1 MQNVPGSEN
10 VHAAIEDTSTL
21 EAEVRSRMTQG
32 ENIEQ
37 EVRDLT
43 IKALSRQGHD
53 QDSLR
58 HVMGAVLKGV
68 REGAQQKLQSSSI
81 QAQTTLSPVRD
92 AVAGLDSALA
102 QLAAASKLTL
112 EEAAGRAQTFSKE
125 ELTRLR
131 ANLESIEN
139 LFFETLQESASAA
152 QDLVEVTM
160 RDIILHAKRNGT
172 AVGSQL
178 KDALEAL
185 NHQLKATT
193 YSQFAAGIHLTQA
206 ITDTLR
212 QAAANVLAEVAERV
226 KPSDKSGGHHG

>member
-37 EVRDLT
+37 EVRNLT

-193 YSQFAAGIHLTQA
+193 YSQFEAGIHLTQA

>member
-1 MQNVPGSEN
+1 MQNVPGNEN
-10 VHAAIEDTSTL
+10 VHATIGDTSAL
-21 EAEVRSRMTQG
+21 EAEVRNRMAQG
-32 ENIEQ
+32 DNVEQ

-43 IKALSRQGHD
+43 VKALSRQGHD

-58 HVMGAVLKGV
+58 HVMAAVMKGV

-81 QAQTTLSPVRD
+81 QAQTTLPPVRD

-102 QLAAASKLTL
+102 QLAEASKLTL
-112 EEAAGRAQTFSKE
+112 EEAASRAQRFSKE

-131 ANLESIEN
+131 ANLESIED

-152 QDLVEVTM
+152 QDLVEVTL

-172 AVGSQL
+172 VVGSQL

-185 NHQLKATT
+185 NRQLISTT
-193 YSQFAAGIHLTQA
+193 YSQLEAGVHLTQA

-212 QAAANVLAEVAERV
+212 QAAANVLTEVAERV
-226 KPSDKSGGHHG
+226 KPSDKPRGYHG

>member
-10 VHAAIEDTSTL
+10 VHAASEDTSAL
-21 EAEVRSRMTQG
+21 EAEVRSRMRQG

-43 IKALSRQGHD
+43 VKALSRQGHD

-81 QAQTTLSPVRD
+81 QAQTALSPVRD

-112 EEAAGRAQTFSKE
+112 EEAGGRAQTFSKE

-152 QDLVEVTM
+152 QDLVEVTL

-178 KDALEAL
+178 KDTLEAL
-185 NHQLKATT
+185 NHQLKSTT
-193 YSQFAAGIHLTQA
+193 HSQLEAGIHLTQA

-212 QAAANVLAEVAERV
+212 QAAANVLIEVAERV
-226 KPSDKSGGHHG
+226 KPGDKPGGHHG

>member
-10 VHAAIEDTSTL
+10 VHATTEDTSAL

-43 IKALSRQGHD
+43 VKALSRQGHD

-68 REGAQQKLQSSSI
+68 REGAQQKLQSSPI
-81 QAQTTLSPVRD
+81 QTQTALSPVRD

-112 EEAAGRAQTFSKE
+112 EEAGGRAQTFSKE

-152 QDLVEVTM
+152 QDLVEVTL

-178 KDALEAL
+178 KDTIEAL
-185 NHQLKATT
+185 NHQLKSTT
-193 YSQFAAGIHLTQA
+193 HSQFEAGIHLTQA

-212 QAAANVLAEVAERV
+212 QAAANALTEVAERI
-226 KPSDKSGGHHG
+226 KPSDKPKGHHG

>member
-10 VHAAIEDTSTL
+10 ARAATEDTSAL

-32 ENIEQ
+32 ENVEQ

-43 IKALSRQGHD
+43 VKALSRQGHD

-81 QAQTTLSPVRD
+81 QAQTVLSPVRD

-102 QLAAASKLTL
+102 QLAEASKLTL
-112 EEAAGRAQTFSKE
+112 DEAASRAQTFSKE

-131 ANLESIEN
+131 ANLESIES

-152 QDLVEVTM
+152 QDVVEVTL

-178 KDALEAL
+178 KEALEAL
-185 NHQLKATT
+185 NHQLKSTT
-193 YSQFAAGIHLTQA
+193 YSQFEAGIHLTQA

-212 QAAANVLAEVAERV
+212 QAAANVLTEVAERV
-226 KPSDKSGGHHG
+226 KPSDKSRGYHG

>member
-10 VHAAIEDTSTL
+10 VHAATGDTSAL

-43 IKALSRQGHD
+43 VKALSRQGHD

-68 REGAQQKLQSSSI
+68 REGAQEKLQSSSI
-81 QAQTTLSPVRD
+81 QAQTALSPVRD

-112 EEAAGRAQTFSKE
+112 EEAGGRAQRFSKE

-152 QDLVEVTM
+152 QDLVEVTL

-178 KDALEAL
+178 KDTIEAL
-185 NHQLKATT
+185 NHQLKSTT
-193 YSQFAAGIHLTQA
+193 HSQFEAGIHLAQA
-206 ITDTLR
+206 VTDTLR
-212 QAAANVLAEVAERV
+212 QAAANVLTEVAERI
-226 KPSDKSGGHHG
+226 KPSDKPKGHHG

>member
-10 VHAAIEDTSTL
+10 ARAATEDTSAL

-32 ENIEQ
+32 ENVGQ

-43 IKALSRQGHD
+43 VKALSRQGHD

-81 QAQTTLSPVRD
+81 QAQTALSPVRD

-102 QLAAASKLTL
+102 QLAEASKLTL
-112 EEAAGRAQTFSKE
+112 DEAASRAQTFSKE

-131 ANLESIEN
+131 ANLESIES

-152 QDLVEVTM
+152 QDVVEVTL

-178 KDALEAL
+178 KEALEAL
-185 NHQLKATT
+185 NHQLKSTT
-193 YSQFAAGIHLTQA
+193 YSQFEAGIHLTQA

-212 QAAANVLAEVAERV
+212 QAAANVLTEVAERV
-226 KPSDKSGGHHG
+226 KPSDKSRGYHG

>member
-10 VHAAIEDTSTL
+10 ARAATEDTSAL

-32 ENIEQ
+32 ENVEQ

-43 IKALSRQGHD
+43 VKALSRQGHD

-81 QAQTTLSPVRD
+81 QAQTALSPVRD

-102 QLAAASKLTL
+102 QLAEASKLTL
-112 EEAAGRAQTFSKE
+112 DEAASRAQTFSKE

-131 ANLESIEN
+131 ANLESIES

-152 QDLVEVTM
+152 QDVVEVTL

-178 KDALEAL
+178 KEALEAL
-185 NHQLKATT
+185 NRQLKSTT
-193 YSQFAAGIHLTQA
+193 YSQFEAGIHLTQA

-212 QAAANVLAEVAERV
+212 QAAANVLTEVAERV
-226 KPSDKSGGHHG
+226 KPSDKSRGYHG

>member
-10 VHAAIEDTSTL
+10 VHAATEDTSAL

-43 IKALSRQGHD
+43 VKALSRQGHD

-68 REGAQQKLQSSSI
+68 REGAQQQLQSSST
-81 QAQTTLSPVRD
+81 QAQTALSPVRD

-152 QDLVEVTM
+152 QDLVEVTL

-172 AVGSQL
+172 AVGAQL
-178 KDALEAL
+178 KDTLGAL
-185 NHQLKATT
+185 NHQLKSTT
-193 YSQFAAGIHLTQA
+193 HSQFEAGIHLTQA
-206 ITDTLR
+206 ITDTMR
-212 QAAANVLAEVAERV
+212 QAAANVLTEVAERI
-226 KPSDKSGGHHG
+226 KPGDKPGGHQG

>member
-193 YSQFAAGIHLTQA
+193 YSQFEAGIHLTQA